1 MAQHRQHTLLYST
14 QCPNC
19 SRFID
24 ALSRTSAAAS
34 VAVVDVASLA
44 PQQLARVAAVP
55 ALVLSDG
62 STLYGTKAFEW
73 LKQFEGDVD
82 LEGFEGEAGALAFSE
97 VTSSTSYANYTSVY
111 SAFEPVP

>member
-1 MAQHRQHTLLYST
+1 MQHTLLYST

-19 SRFID
+19 SRFLD
-24 ALSRTSAAAS
+24 ALSRTSAATQ
-34 VAVVDVASLA
+34 VVPVDVATLP

-55 ALVLSDG
+55 ALVLAGGG

-73 LKQFEGDVD
+73 LKQYEGDVD
-82 LEGFEGEAGALAFSE
+82 LVGFEGEAGALAFSD
-97 VTSSTSYANYTSVY
+97 VSSATGYANYTSVY